1 MAIARAVVA
10 NPKFIL
16 ADEPTGNL
24 DSTNGEEV
32 MNLLSEL
39 NKAGTTIAMVT
50 HSPHDAT
57 YANRVINLFDGMV
70 VTENI
75 KEKFHV

>member
-1 MAIARAVVA
+1 
-10 NPKFIL
+10 
-16 ADEPTGNL
+16 NL

-57 YANRVINLFDGMV
+57 YANRTINLFDGMI

>member
-1 MAIARAVVA
+1 
-10 NPKFIL
+10 
-16 ADEPTGNL
+16 
-24 DSTNGEEV
+24 
-32 MNLLSEL
+32 
-39 NKAGTTIAMVT
+39 MVT